1 MASSHVFIVGGKSG
15 IGLAVA
21 AKLKSPGYLSTAATS
36 SGRHDATAVLG

>member
-21 AKLKSPGYLSTAATS
+21 AKLKSPGYLSA
-36 SGRHDATAVLG
+36 GGGGRRHDATAVLG